1 MNSINN
7 NAFHQQCFLCR
18 FNTHRD
24 SVEMHQFIQENVG
37 AMHVDSLAREVH
49 MELVNRKEQM
59 TDACSD
65 DIRFEVVR
73 EHIMSHT
80 LNPTIRVGMMLR
92 ELLELKDRV
101 KGELHKTDANGQ
113 HMGMDPKMIE
123 SYLKVQTQVL
133 NVYRSEPSK
142 MQFVQQSG
150 GAASV

>member
-37 AMHVDSLAREVH
+37 AMHIDSLAREVH
-49 MELVNRKEQM
+49 MELVNSKEQM

-73 EHIMSHT
+73 GPRAHNVAH
-80 LNPTIRVGMMLR
+80 
-92 ELLELKDRV
+92 
-101 KGELHKTDANGQ
+101 A
-113 HMGMDPKMIE
+113 E
-123 SYLKVQTQVL
+123 SDD
-133 NVYRSEPSK
+133 
-142 MQFVQQSG
+142 SG
-150 GAASV
+150 GNDVA